1 MNISHSPKQT
11 WNNILFIMIL
21 GDRSGQS
28 HVLLISVDH
37 IDNFGAEKQGADTI
51 MPDSHYFKAHAR

>member
-1 MNISHSPKQT
+1 
-11 WNNILFIMIL
+11 MIL

-28 HVLLISVDH
+28 HVLISVDH
-37 IDNFGAEKQGADTI
+37 IDNSGAEKQGADTI